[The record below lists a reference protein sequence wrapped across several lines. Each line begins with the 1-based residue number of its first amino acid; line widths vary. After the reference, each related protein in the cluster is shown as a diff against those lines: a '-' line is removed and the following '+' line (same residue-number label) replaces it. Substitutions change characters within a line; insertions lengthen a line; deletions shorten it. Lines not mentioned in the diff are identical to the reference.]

1 MVHALSKNYSERMI
15 CRVHFDIINVS
26 SGSTGYIRKI
36 FSGVV
41 KELLTDADSFV
52 LSFPPDANVHHKM
65 LLLGAVFLIDF
76 MYFENNDRD
85 NNNNLSVFD

>member
-1 MVHALSKNYSERMI
+1 MNELL
-15 CRVHFDIINVS
+15 CRVHFDIINVAT
-26 SGSTGYIRKI
+26 GSTGYIRKI
-36 FSGVV
+36 FSGIA
-41 KELLTDADSFV
+41 KEMFTDADSFI